1 MGHSNLKTLRRV
13 SCFLCACLFGRFTLR
28 LLSLASLA
36 ATCIGFASLRL
47 PEPALTLTASLCLSR
62 RSLSLSSQLLEDE
75 VMKNKESDEIYIAGV
90 TDDGTQI
97 FNELG
102 AAGPNR
108 PMGGFAS
115 LLENA
120 AAATQQAGIPSVNS
134 MNGMAQQQQQQQQ
147 QQQHVASGILTVS
160 SMNNPLHGSTGGG
173 GGADGMLQ

>member
-1 MGHSNLKTLRRV
+1 
-13 SCFLCACLFGRFTLR
+13 
-28 LLSLASLA
+28 
-36 ATCIGFASLRL
+36 
-47 PEPALTLTASLCLSR
+47 
-62 RSLSLSSQLLEDE
+62 
-75 VMKNKESDEIYIAGV
+75 MKNKESDEIYIAGV

-147 QQQHVASGILTVS
+147 QQHGASGILTVS
-160 SMNNPLHGSTGGG
+160 SMNNPLHGGGGSTGGG